1 MNTTKEKIITKRA
14 SDPIERLIYEHHI
27 YIVDVVIRKEL
38 NMMVIFLN
46 THKLLNLK
54 ISDYPRLKNAS
65 QKQLDKWKLVA
76 GGVGIHWQEIDED
89 LSLKGFIT
97 SIKSK
102 AEREKLVKFTNKKEM
117 VVVE

>member
-1 MNTTKEKIITKRA
+1 MSTRKITVNKPPN
-14 SDPIERLIYEHHI
+14 DPLERLIYERQL
-27 YIVDVVIRKEL
+27 YIADVVMQKEL
-38 NMMVIFLN
+38 NMMVVFLN

-54 ISDYPRLKNAS
+54 ISDYPRLKNAT
-65 QKQLDKWKLVA
+65 QKQLDKWRLIA
-76 GGVGIHWQEIDED
+76 RGVGIHWKELDED

-102 AEREKLVKFTNKKEM
+102 EERGKLLKLKNKSEM